1 MLSRFRGC
9 DVQFHH
15 NLECPFD
22 TDLHTSEPPDRYSY
36 PAICKVN
43 VTVKTAV
50 DGSYLSYRESK
61 VCSQVN
67 PGIIESMDPCG
78 KGK

>member
-43 VTVKTAV
+43 VTVKTAEMAATC
-50 DGSYLSYRESK
+50 RMESK

>member
-1 MLSRFRGC
+1 MSSSIIILNAR
-9 DVQFHH
+9 
-15 NLECPFD
+15 LI
-22 TDLHTSEPPDRYSY
+22 LTSTPPNPPDRYSY